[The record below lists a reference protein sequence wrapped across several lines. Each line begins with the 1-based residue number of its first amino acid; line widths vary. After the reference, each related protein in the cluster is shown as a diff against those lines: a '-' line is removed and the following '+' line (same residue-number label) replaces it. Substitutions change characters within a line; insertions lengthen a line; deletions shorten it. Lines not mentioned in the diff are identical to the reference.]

1 MVDDPLEWLRR
12 LPKGIGYAVIHL
24 EAIEDLEK
32 TITWVSGMGVKV
44 FVALS
49 LETPTRARLRPLH
62 LLLRTPRRDEGI
74 DISRML
80 PPKGDLLYIGGTNF

>member
-32 TITWVSGMGVKV
+32 TITWVRSIGVKV

-49 LETPTRARLRPLH
+49 SETPTRAPT
-62 LLLRTPRRDEGI
+62 TPASPAPYPSSG
-74 DISRML
+74 
-80 PPKGDLLYIGGTNF
+80 

>member
-24 EAIEDLEK
+24 EAIEDLKK
-32 TITWVSGMGVKV
+32 TITWVRGMGVKV

-49 LETPTRARLRPLH
+49 SETPTRAYDPCISCSVH
-62 LLLRTPRRDEGI
+62 LVRV
-74 DISRML
+74 
-80 PPKGDLLYIGGTNF
+80 KV